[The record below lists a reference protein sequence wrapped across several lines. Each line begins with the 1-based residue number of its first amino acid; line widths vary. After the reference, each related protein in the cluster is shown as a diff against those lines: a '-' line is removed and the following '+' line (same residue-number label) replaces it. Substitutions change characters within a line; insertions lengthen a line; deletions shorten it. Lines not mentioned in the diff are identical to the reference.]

1 VGAPEV
7 IELRAVA
14 TETSS
19 AGGQRDVDVRLIA
32 HLSDGREVVVLA
44 DRGFSMSAHPVGE
57 ALPPPDD
64 EDLFV
69 CAWCVGPDE
78 KHDAYTDRDMA
89 EAHFGSLAEDLRVVG
104 VKTSAEAL
112 MTAPFHV
119 DWGPRRRVWPKSLD
133 WY

>member
-1 VGAPEV
+1 VAAPTV

-14 TETSS
+14 TGKQA
-19 AGGQRDVDVRLIA
+19 AGGRRDVDVRLLA
-32 HLSDGREVVVLA
+32 ELSDGREVLVLD
-44 DRGFSMSAHPVGE
+44 DRGFSTSAHPAVE

-64 EDLFV
+64 EDLFI

-89 EAHFGSLAEDLRVVG
+89 EAHFGALAEVLGAAG
-104 VKTSAEAL
+104 VNTSAEAL
-112 MTAPFHV
+112 MTVPFHV
-119 DWGPRRRVWPKSLD
+119 EWGTHRRVWPESLD